1 MARSLAL
8 GLACCWLLGVGSGM
22 PFLPEW
28 VTELAELNSFELS
41 FTPAKEEDASRIRR
55 EAEATLEDTIREVI
69 LHFKQDDARGLPGS
83 LVPDP
88 MPVPAKIDQEVAGAD
103 VKLEDMILT
112 GLKNFELRDVKVDLS
127 AQEFRYEIYFK
138 SLTALGKY
146 QLYYFWSNYAGDFNI
161 TLEDVRAEGKGIL
174 EVGANGTVQLNDV
187 QTDVGF
193 GDIGVVFH
201 NLGGL
206 GWIIQGAVNL
216 MGSFLFDAVKPLTL
230 DRANQK
236 LALTVN
242 ERLRELNEKVLFS
255 DSIPVLDVAVL
266 EVRKMVRDGGYDPLV
281 LPTVERTNAMG
292 VQITLSEGM
301 LTGLGTVHRTG
312 EISVGMQDYTAR
324 VTVAL
329 GTQRITG
336 RYHWKV
342 SAFGFLERNGFIRF
356 SVDSLKLRARL
367 AQPLNLSQKP
377 RIEDLDIHLGT
388 LTLRSEGAGSLDY
401 AFELGV
407 NGFPNLFKNIV
418 MDAIERPLMWAIG
431 SQLQELD
438 MEQIVLDNI
447 PGGSVVRAAR

>member
-22 PFLPEW
+22 PFLPQW